1 MIRAMRSSAKWIMG
15 VLVVA
20 FVGWMVFDVGMGITG
35 GGGYRAGDA
44 IAQVNGQRI
53 DLQTYNGALRD
64 AQARQQQQAGGN
76 PVTREDQQALE
87 NAVLENL
94 IQGILLQDEF
104 RGRGITVSDEEIV
117 AAARN
122 APPPEVQNIAEF
134 QTEGRFDLTKY
145 QRYLDSRQDP
155 NFLLALEARY
165 REEIPRA
172 KLLDQLVADVYVT
185 DAKLWQAYR
194 DQHDSV
200 TIRLL
205 TLLPEAAIPDSEVQ
219 VADREVERYYQEH
232 TKDFERRPV
241 AFLSYVAVSRTP
253 NGADSAAARQRALSL
268 RQEILKGA
276 DFGEVAKRES
286 ADTVSGAK
294 GGDLGEAKKG
304 MFVSPFEQAAL
315 ALKPGQISEPV
326 LSPFGYHLIK
336 LESRKGDTFHAR
348 HILIPIQLEGAHLD
362 QVDAT
367 IDSLERRGADQVDG
381 TLLDSAAAAIGAQV
395 SAAAPVREGE
405 RVTAGPVP
413 VPDAG
418 LWAFG
423 ARTGET
429 SSVIETGQASYVF
442 RLDSLTPGGVA
453 PLAEIRDLV
462 RGTVVLQ
469 KKREAT
475 RQLAQRVAGDIGAG
489 RTTLDAAA
497 KRYDAPLTTMG
508 PFSRLNPP
516 PALQEEPAVV
526 GAAFGVPVN
535 QVSQAIA
542 AERAVYLVQPINR
555 RQADSTAFVK
565 QLPQQRE
572 QALQVA
578 RQARVRLVLSS
589 LREQAKVDDRRR
601 ALAEA
606 QREAEQR
613 QELEKARS
621 GARPTAPQP

>member
-44 IAQVNGQRI
+44 IAEVNGRNI
-53 DLQTYNGALRD
+53 DLQTYNAALRD
-64 AQARQQQQAGGN
+64 AQERQRQQAGGT

-94 IQGILLQDEF
+94 VQGILLQDEY
-104 RGRGITVSDEEIV
+104 RRRGITVSDQEIV

-122 APPPEVQNIAEF
+122 SPPPEVQNITEF

-155 NFLLALEARY
+155 NFLLALESRY

-185 DAKLWQAYR
+185 DARLWQAYR
-194 DQHDSV
+194 DQHDSA

-205 TLLPEAAIPDSEVQ
+205 TLVPDAAVPDSEVR

-232 TKDFERRPV
+232 TQDFERRAV
-241 AFLSYVAVSRTP
+241 AYLSYVLVPRVP
-253 NGADSAAARQRALSL
+253 NRADSAAARQHALDL

-276 DFGEVAKRES
+276 DFAEVAKRES

-304 MFVSPFEQAAL
+304 AFVAEFERAAL
-315 ALKPGQISEPV
+315 ALKPGQVSEPV

-336 LESRKGDTFHAR
+336 LEFRKGDTFHAR
-348 HILIPIQLEGAHLD
+348 HILVPVQLVDPHLGE
-362 QVDAT
+362 VDAK
-367 IDSLERRGADQVDG
+367 IDSLERRAADQPDG
-381 TLLDSAAAAIGAQV
+381 ALLDSAAAEIGAKV
-395 SAAAPVREGE
+395 NVAAPALEGE
-405 RVTAGPVP
+405 RVRAGLIP

-418 LWAFG
+418 LWAFE

-429 SSVIETGQASYVF
+429 SPVIETDQASYVF
-442 RLDSLTPGGVA
+442 RLDSLIPGGVA

-462 RGTVVLQ
+462 QRTVRLQ

-475 RQLAQRVAGDIGAG
+475 RQLAQRLAADIGAG

-497 KRYDAPLTTMG
+497 KRYDAALTTVG
-508 PFSRLNPP
+508 PFIRLG
-516 PALQEEPAVV
+516 PAPSLQEEPAVV

-535 QVSQAIA
+535 RVSEPIVG
-542 AERAVYLVQPINR
+542 ERAVYLVQPIAR

-578 RQARVRLVLSS
+578 RQARVRLVFGS
-589 LREQAKVDDRRR
+589 LREQAKVEDRRK
-601 ALAEA
+601 ALAQA
-606 QREAEQR
+606 QREAEQL
-613 QELEKARS
+613 QEAEKARS
-621 GARPTAPQP
+621 GTRPKAPQR